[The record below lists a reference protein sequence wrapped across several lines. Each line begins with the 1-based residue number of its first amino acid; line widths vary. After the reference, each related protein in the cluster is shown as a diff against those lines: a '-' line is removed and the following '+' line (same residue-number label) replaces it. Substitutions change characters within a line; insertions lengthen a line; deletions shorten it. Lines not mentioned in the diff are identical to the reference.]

1 MNDDRRDPDLVLDEV
16 LDSIRRREAPDE
28 AVRAAG
34 ERTRALLRASR
45 AGESGPLNAPTSRSK
60 AARRPRRGNR
70 SLIAVAA
77 VLGVAAALGMVA
89 LLLPSAAPAG
99 PTGTVAAVDGE
110 LFLVSN
116 SGLRP
121 LSPGEPLQAEAVYR
135 TSHGGG
141 AQVLLD
147 DESLIEIDERSSF
160 SVSKRRLE
168 TTIALSRGAVIVD
181 ASPQGSGHL
190 RVTTPDC
197 RVTVKGTVFSVR
209 SGAKGSRV
217 SVLEGEVHVDGAR
230 GEQVLLPGDQV
241 TTSEILEE
249 VPLAEEVAWS
259 ARLDERLALLAELKA
274 VGDEIE
280 RTVQLPTPRRSHALL
295 DISPAD
301 TTVFLALPNV
311 ADALAQAQDVIEE
324 RTKKSEV
331 LSKWWAETAD
341 ETSRE
346 ELRHLMSRVRAFG
359 RAIDDEVVI
368 AFSVSQDVEPEGP
381 VVMARIR
388 DRGALDALL
397 AETRA
402 TAGDAHD
409 SGFSLAVHDADF
421 GIPDVPADAHVL
433 IAGDVVALARST
445 AQLRDVLTNIQNPAR
460 NAFRERTFFTTLAA
474 AYDDGASWLFGADIE
489 RLVES
494 ARASN
499 GTSGG
504 EGVLDFLGL
513 ADAQHIVAEHLEDG
527 GASRHE
533 IALTFDQERSGVL
546 SWLAEPGPIGSLEF
560 ISPRAGLAAAFV
572 IQDPGRFIEA
582 DLLQRLPPDLRNE
595 IAEDEARLGA
605 DIVEDL
611 ARALGGEVA
620 FAIDG
625 PLLPTPTWRFAI
637 EVYDAAAL
645 QRAIDRLVEA
655 SNGLDRGESGAAALE
670 LHSETRGERTF
681 HEIRLAGIPYSIHYS
696 FVEGYLVAGPA
707 RQVVE
712 QAIAERERGY
722 TLLTSPDLASK
733 MPRNARSNF
742 SGLVYE
748 NLAVSLRPLANQL
761 ATSGRLS
768 DEQRATLDEI
778 LGDESSSLTW
788 IYAGPR
794 RIDVSGSREGGLIGI
809 GARALLGGG
818 GLANLASLLETTGS
832 DEREP

>member
-1 MNDDRRDPDLVLDEV
+1 MNDDRRDPDLVLDGV

-28 AVRAAG
+28 AIRTAG
-34 ERTRALLRASR
+34 ERTRTLLRASL
-45 AGESGPLNAPTSRSK
+45 AGESGVPSAPASRRK
-60 AARRPRRGNR
+60 ALGRPRRGVR
-70 SLIAVAA
+70 PLVAVAA
-77 VLGVAAALGMVA
+77 VLGVAAALGLVA
-89 LLLPSAAPAG
+89 VLLPSAAPAG
-99 PTGTVAAVDGE
+99 PIGSVAALEGE
-110 LFLVSN
+110 FFLVSKN
-116 SGLRP
+116 GLRS
-121 LSPGEPLQAEAVYR
+121 LSPGEPLLADAVYR

-141 AQVLLD
+141 AQVRLND
-147 DESLIEIDERSSF
+147 KSLIEIDERSSF
-160 SVSKRRLE
+160 SVSQRHHE

-197 RVTVKGTVFSVR
+197 RVAVKGTVFSVR

-217 SVLEGEVHVDGAR
+217 SVLEGEVHVDAAT
-230 GEQVLLPGDQV
+230 GERVLLPGDQV

-249 VPLAEEVAWS
+249 VPLAEEIAWS

-280 RTVQLPTPRRSHALL
+280 RTVQLPVPRRSHALL

-324 RTKKSEV
+324 RTKKSDV
-331 LSKWWAETAD
+331 LSNWWAETAD
-341 ETSRE
+341 ETARE

-368 AFSVSQDVEPEGP
+368 AFSVSREVEPEGP

-402 TAGDAHD
+402 MAEEAHD
-409 SGFSLAVHDADF
+409 PGFSLAVHDGGF
-421 GIPDVPADAHVL
+421 GIPEVSADAHVL

-460 NAFRERTFFTTLAA
+460 NAFRERTFFATLAA

-494 ARASN
+494 VRASN
-499 GTSGG
+499 GNSGG
-504 EGVLDFLGL
+504 EGILDFLGL

-533 IALTFDQERSGVL
+533 IALTFDQERSGVI
-546 SWLAEPGPIGSLEF
+546 SWLAEPGPIGSLDF
-560 ISPRAGLAAAFV
+560 ISPRAGLAVAFV
-572 IQDPGRFIEA
+572 IQDPGRFVEA
-582 DLLQRLPPDLRNE
+582 DLLQRLPPDLRAE
-595 IAEDEARLGA
+595 ISEGEARLGVN
-605 DIVEDL
+605 IVEDL
-611 ARALGGEVA
+611 AGALGGEVA

-625 PLLPTPTWRFAI
+625 PLLPSPTWRFAI
-637 EVYDAAAL
+637 EVYDAARV

-655 SNGLDRGESGAAALE
+655 SNDLDRGRSAGAAME
-670 LHSETRGERTF
+670 VRSETRGDRTF
-681 HEIRLAGIPYSIHYS
+681 HEIRLAGIPYSIHYA
-696 FVEGYLVAGPA
+696 FIEGYLVAAPA
-707 RQVVE
+707 PQVVE

-768 DEQRATLDEI
+768 DEQKATLHEI

-818 GLANLASLLETTGS
+818 GLANLASLLETTDS
-832 DEREP
+832 AEREP